1 MLDILTTALPELAQ
15 VEEIDIGVIEQFL
28 SELPDKAMRL
38 GIRVVFAVLVF
49 FIGSRFIKI
58 VRKMVKKSL
67 LRGNAEQGVV
77 QFLDSFIKAGL
88 YVILV
93 LAIAS
98 GFGVDAASV
107 IALLGSAG
115 VAIGLAIQGSLANLA
130 GGVLI
135 LLLKPFK
142 VGDYIKEDTNGN
154 EGTVEEIQLFYT
166 RLVTPGNKIIV
177 LPNGN
182 LANSSLTNVT
192 FAPDRRLDIQVGI
205 SYHSDIKKAKEV
217 ILKLLEEDPF
227 TIKEKELLVYV
238 DELADSAVIL
248 GIRCWFLND
257 DFWQGK
263 WRITENIKYVLDEN
277 GIEIPF
283 PQLDVHLE
291 GCEGKEEVL
300 SGRNRLTKIS
310 KDPDC
315 R

>member
-15 VEEIDIGVIEQFL
+15 VEDIDIGVIEQFL
-28 SELPDKAMRL
+28 SELPEKAFRL
-38 GIRVVFAVLVF
+38 GIRVVFAILVF
-49 FIGSRFIKI
+49 LIGSKVIKI

-67 LRGNAEQGVV
+67 VRGNAEQGVI

-88 YVILV
+88 YVILI

-107 IALLGSAG
+107 IAVLGSAG

-166 RLVTPGNKIIV
+166 RLVTPENKIIV

-192 FAPDRRLDIQVGI
+192 YAPDRRLDVKVGI
-205 SYHSDIKKAKEV
+205 SYHSDIKKAKKV
-217 ILKLLEEDPF
+217 LLTLLEKDAF
-227 TIKEKELLVYV
+227 TLKEKEMLVYV

-248 GIRCWFLND
+248 GVRCWFKNE
-257 DFWQGK
+257 DFWPGK
-263 WRITENIKYVLDEN
+263 WRITEEIKYTLDEN
-277 GIEIPF
+277 GIEIPY
-283 PQLDVHLE
+283 PQMDVHIDQT
-291 GCEGKEEVL
+291 
-300 SGRNRLTKIS
+300 SPS
-310 KDPDC
+310 
-315 R
+315 

>member
-28 SELPDKAMRL
+28 SELPEKAFRL
-38 GIRVVFAVLVF
+38 GIRVVFAILVF
-49 FIGSRFIKI
+49 LIGSKVIKI

-67 LRGNAEQGVV
+67 LHGNAEQGVV

-88 YVILV
+88 YTILV

-107 IALLGSAG
+107 VAVLGSAG

-135 LLLKPFK
+135 LLMKPFK
-142 VGDYIKEDTNGN
+142 VGDYIIENTGGN

-166 RLVTPGNKIIV
+166 RLVTPENKIVV

-182 LANSSLTNVT
+182 LSNSSLTNVT
-192 FAPDRRLDIQVGI
+192 FAPDRRLDIRVGI
-205 SYHSDIKKAKEV
+205 SYRSDIKKAKEV
-217 ILKLLEEDPF
+217 LLKILEEDAF
-227 TIKEKELLVYV
+227 ALKEKDMLVYV

-248 GIRCWFLND
+248 GVRCWFRNE
-257 DFWQGK
+257 DFWAGK
-263 WRITENIKYVLDEN
+263 WRIMENIKYALDEN
-277 GIEIPF
+277 GIEIPY
-283 PQLDVHLE
+283 PQMDVHIDQNA
-291 GCEGKEEVL
+291 
-300 SGRNRLTKIS
+300 SS
-310 KDPDC
+310 
-315 R
+315 

>member
-28 SELPDKAMRL
+28 SELPEKAFRL
-38 GIRVVFAVLVF
+38 GIRVVFAILVF
-49 FIGSRFIKI
+49 LIGSKVIKI

-67 LRGNAEQGVV
+67 LHGNAEQGVV

-88 YVILV
+88 YTVLV

-107 IALLGSAG
+107 VAVLGSAG

-135 LLLKPFK
+135 LLMKPFK
-142 VGDYIKEDTNGN
+142 VGDYIIENTGGN

-166 RLVTPGNKIIV
+166 RLVTPENKIVV

-182 LANSSLTNVT
+182 LSNSSLTNVT
-192 FAPDRRLDIQVGI
+192 FAPDRRLDIRVGI
-205 SYHSDIKKAKEV
+205 SYRSDIKKAKEV
-217 ILKLLEEDPF
+217 LLKLLGEDAF
-227 TIKEKELLVYV
+227 ALKEKDMLVYV

-248 GIRCWFLND
+248 GVRCWFRNE
-257 DFWQGK
+257 DFWAGK
-263 WRITENIKYVLDEN
+263 WRIMENIKYALDEN
-277 GIEIPF
+277 GIEIPY
-283 PQLDVHLE
+283 PQMDVHIDQNA
-291 GCEGKEEVL
+291 
-300 SGRNRLTKIS
+300 SS
-310 KDPDC
+310 
-315 R
+315 

>member
-88 YVILV
+88 YVILI

-227 TIKEKELLVYV
+227 TIKEKDLLVYV

>member
-28 SELPDKAMRL
+28 SELPEKAFRL
-38 GIRVVFAVLVF
+38 GIRVVFAILVF
-49 FIGSRFIKI
+49 LIGSKVIKI

-67 LRGNAEQGVV
+67 LHGNAEQGVV

-88 YVILV
+88 YTVLV

-107 IALLGSAG
+107 VAVLGSAG

-135 LLLKPFK
+135 LLMKPFK
-142 VGDYIKEDTNGN
+142 VGDYIIENTGGN

-166 RLVTPGNKIIV
+166 RLVTPENKIVV

-182 LANSSLTNVT
+182 LSNSSLTNVT
-192 FAPDRRLDIQVGI
+192 FAPDRRLDIRVGI
-205 SYHSDIKKAKEV
+205 SYRSDIKKAKEV
-217 ILKLLEEDPF
+217 LLKLLEEDAF
-227 TIKEKELLVYV
+227 ALKEKDMLVYV

-248 GIRCWFLND
+248 GVRCWFRNE
-257 DFWQGK
+257 DFWAGK
-263 WRITENIKYVLDEN
+263 WRIMENIKYALDEN
-277 GIEIPF
+277 GIEIPY
-283 PQLDVHLE
+283 PQMDVHIDQNA
-291 GCEGKEEVL
+291 
-300 SGRNRLTKIS
+300 SS
-310 KDPDC
+310 
-315 R
+315 

>member
-28 SELPDKAMRL
+28 SELPEKAFRL
-38 GIRVVFAVLVF
+38 GIRVVFAILVF
-49 FIGSRFIKI
+49 LIGSKVIKI

-67 LRGNAEQGVV
+67 LHGNAEQGVV

-88 YVILV
+88 YTILV

-107 IALLGSAG
+107 VAVLGSAG

-135 LLLKPFK
+135 LLMKPFK
-142 VGDYIKEDTNGN
+142 VGDYIIENTGGN

-166 RLVTPGNKIIV
+166 RLVTPENKIVV

-182 LANSSLTNVT
+182 LSNSSLTNVT
-192 FAPDRRLDIQVGI
+192 FAPDRRLDIRVGI
-205 SYHSDIKKAKEV
+205 SYRSDIRKAKEV
-217 ILKLLEEDPF
+217 LLKILEEDAF
-227 TIKEKELLVYV
+227 ALKEKDMLVYV

-248 GIRCWFLND
+248 GVRCWFRNE
-257 DFWQGK
+257 DFWAGK
-263 WRITENIKYVLDEN
+263 WRIMENIKYALDEN
-277 GIEIPF
+277 GIEIPY
-283 PQLDVHLE
+283 PQMDVHIDQ
-291 GCEGKEEVL
+291 
-300 SGRNRLTKIS
+300 NIS
-310 KDPDC
+310 F
-315 R
+315 

>member
-28 SELPDKAMRL
+28 SELPEKAFRL
-38 GIRVVFAVLVF
+38 GIRVVFAILVF
-49 FIGSRFIKI
+49 LIGSKVIKI

-67 LRGNAEQGVV
+67 LHGNAEQGVV

-88 YVILV
+88 YTILV

-107 IALLGSAG
+107 VAVLGSAG

-135 LLLKPFK
+135 LLMKPFK
-142 VGDYIKEDTNGN
+142 VGDYIIENTGGN

-166 RLVTPGNKIIV
+166 RLVTPENKIVV

-182 LANSSLTNVT
+182 LSNSSLTNVT
-192 FAPDRRLDIQVGI
+192 FAPDRRLDIRVGI
-205 SYHSDIKKAKEV
+205 SYRSDIRKAKEV
-217 ILKLLEEDPF
+217 LLKILEEDAF
-227 TIKEKELLVYV
+227 ALKEKDMLVYV

-248 GIRCWFLND
+248 GVRCWFRNE
-257 DFWQGK
+257 DFWAGK
-263 WRITENIKYVLDEN
+263 WRIMENIKYALDEN
-277 GIEIPF
+277 GIEIPY
-283 PQLDVHLE
+283 PQMDVHIDQNA
-291 GCEGKEEVL
+291 
-300 SGRNRLTKIS
+300 SS
-310 KDPDC
+310 
-315 R
+315 

>member
-28 SELPDKAMRL
+28 SELPDKALRL

-49 FIGSRFIKI
+49 FVGSRFIKI
-58 VRKMVKKSL
+58 IRKMVKKSL

-88 YVILV
+88 YVVLV

-205 SYHSDIKKAKEV
+205 SYHADIKKAKEV

-227 TIKEKELLVYV
+227 TIKEKDLLVYV

-257 DFWQGK
+257 DYWQGK

-277 GIEIPF
+277 GIGIPF
-283 PQLDVHLE
+283 PQMDVHLD
-291 GCEGKEEVL
+291 GNKACEGDTDG
-300 SGRNRLTKIS
+300 SGMLTKDS
-310 KDPDC
+310 
-315 R
+315 

>member
-15 VEEIDIGVIEQFL
+15 VEDIDIGVIEQFL
-28 SELPDKAMRL
+28 SELPEKAFRL
-38 GIRVVFAVLVF
+38 GIRVVFAILVF
-49 FIGSRFIKI
+49 LIGSKVIKI

-67 LRGNAEQGVV
+67 VRGNAEQGVI

-107 IALLGSAG
+107 IAVLGSAG

-154 EGTVEEIQLFYT
+154 EGTVDEIQLFYT
-166 RLVTPGNKIIV
+166 RLVTPENKIII

-182 LANSSLTNVT
+182 LANASLTNVT
-192 FAPDRRLDIQVGI
+192 YAPDRRLDVKVGI

-217 ILKLLEEDPF
+217 LLKLLEEDAF
-227 TIKEKELLVYV
+227 TLKEKDMLVYV

-248 GIRCWFLND
+248 GVRCWFKNE
-257 DFWQGK
+257 DFWPGK
-263 WRITENIKYVLDEN
+263 WRITEEIKYTLDEN
-277 GIEIPF
+277 GIEIPY
-283 PQLDVHLE
+283 PQMDVHIDQTA
-291 GCEGKEEVL
+291 
-300 SGRNRLTKIS
+300 SS
-310 KDPDC
+310 
-315 R
+315 

>member
-28 SELPDKAMRL
+28 SELPDKALRL

-49 FIGSRFIKI
+49 FVGSRFIKI
-58 VRKMVKKSL
+58 IRKMVKKSL

-88 YVILV
+88 YVVLV

-205 SYHSDIKKAKEV
+205 SYHADIKKAKEV

-227 TIKEKELLVYV
+227 TIKEKDLLVYV

-257 DFWQGK
+257 DYWQGK

-277 GIEIPF
+277 GIGIPF
-283 PQLDVHLE
+283 PQMDVHLD
-291 GCEGKEEVL
+291 GNKACEGDTDG
-300 SGRNRLTKIS
+300 SSMLTKDS
-310 KDPDC
+310 
-315 R
+315 

>member
-28 SELPDKAMRL
+28 SELPDKALRL
-38 GIRVVFAVLVF
+38 GIRVVFAILVF
-49 FIGSRFIKI
+49 FVGSRFIKI
-58 VRKMVKKSL
+58 IRKMVKKSL

-88 YVILV
+88 YVVLV

-205 SYHSDIKKAKEV
+205 SYHADIKKAKEV

-227 TIKEKELLVYV
+227 TIKEKDLLVYV

-257 DFWQGK
+257 DYWQGK

-277 GIEIPF
+277 GIGIPF
-283 PQLDVHLE
+283 PQMDVHLD
-291 GCEGKEEVL
+291 GNKACEGDTDG
-300 SGRNRLTKIS
+300 SGMLTKDS
-310 KDPDC
+310 
-315 R
+315 